1 MFKNCVF
8 YFMLCA
14 ITIIAGIDTFWT
26 VETQEQILQ
35 NEKNPIS
42 KLLIQNHGV
51 GMFLGIKLVLTTLV
65 VSLLQL
71 QYYRLKKKRW
81 MLWTVTCGL
90 LLFQI
95 VLLLMLM
102 SWPPFGHSWS

>member
-1 MFKNCVF
+1 MLKNCVF
-8 YFMLCA
+8 YLMLCA

-51 GMFLGIKLVLTTLV
+51 GMFLGV
-65 VSLLQL
+65 
-71 QYYRLKKKRW
+71 
-81 MLWTVTCGL
+81 
-90 LLFQI
+90 
-95 VLLLMLM
+95 
-102 SWPPFGHSWS
+102 

>member
-51 GMFLGIKLVLTTLV
+51 GMFFGTKLVLTTLV
-65 VSLLQL
+65 VSALQF
-71 QYYRLKKKRW
+71 QYYGLKKKRW
-81 MLWTVTCGL
+81 MLWTVTFGL

>member
-51 GMFLGIKLVLTTLV
+51 GMFLGTKLVLTTLV
-65 VSLLQL
+65 VSVLQS
-71 QYYRLKKKRW
+71 QYCCLKKKRW
-81 MLWTVTCGL
+81 MLWAVTFGL